1 MDLTTIKAHLAGIPI
16 PEIRFFNSITST
28 NDFALAWAET
38 NAPDM
43 ALIIADEQTAGRGR
57 FSRRWLT
64 PPGAALAFSLVIR
77 PSTSEQTCLPLF
89 SPFTG
94 LVISLAIEEI
104 TQLKPQL
111 KYPNDI
117 LLAGKKCAGI
127 LVEAAWQ
134 GNQLKAAVIG
144 AGVNVMHHSTPPPG
158 EVLFPATSL
167 EEETGFPL
175 QREELLAT
183 ILRHFFSWRS
193 RLGTDEF
200 MAAWDQRL
208 AFRGKTVSISLPS
221 GMILSGT
228 VQGID
233 QEGALLLQLNSGDI
247 RRITI
252 GDVHL
257 RPS

>member
-16 PEIRFFNSITST
+16 PEIRYFNSITST
-28 NDFALAWAET
+28 NDTAIAWAEV

-64 PPGAALAFSLVIR
+64 PPGVALAFSLVIR
-77 PSTSEQTCLPLF
+77 PSPSEQTCLPLF

-94 LVISLAIEEI
+94 LMITLAIEEL
-104 TQLKPQL
+104 TQSKPQL

-117 LLAGKKCAGI
+117 LLNDKKAAGV

-134 GNQLKAAVIG
+134 GGQLKAVVIG
-144 AGVNVMHHSTPPPG
+144 AGVNVLHPSAPPPG

-167 EEETGFPL
+167 EDETGCPL
-175 QREELLAT
+175 QREELLAAT
-183 ILRHFFSWRS
+183 LRHFFSWRS
-193 RLGTDEF
+193 RLGTAEF
-200 MAAWDQRL
+200 MAAWDYRL
-208 AFRGKTVSISLPS
+208 AFRKRTVSISLPS

-233 QEGALLLQLNSGDI
+233 QGGALLLQLNSGEI
-247 RRITI
+247 RKVTI